1 MSNYNMNYRK
11 SQSIYTHNAVR
22 HKTLNNQINLMRG
35 GIRL

>member
-1 MSNYNMNYRK
+1 MSNYNTGFRK
-11 SQSIYTHNAVR
+11 SQSIFTHNAVK